1 MKKFYN
7 TIKKRKMVF
16 LILMVATA
24 LMVGACGKKNL
35 NTVVYPLELF
45 VSGDVQTISD
55 SDLKLYEQN
64 NLKSWE
70 ENGECESARIN
81 SDRRIEIQYT
91 DAQLE
96 NAKSS
101 MVDVLNMNPSANFMG
116 TADLSVAYSKDFTR
130 LVVTGQEKD
139 LQERVL
145 VSQDKAALLL
155 LQIMNGVSCEDA
167 QVVLALNYTD
177 TGRQEV
183 KELNCYN
190 Y

>member
-7 TIKKRKMVF
+7 TMKKRKMVF

-35 NTVVYPLELF
+35 NTMVYPLELF
-45 VSGDVQTISD
+45 VAGDVQTLSD
-55 SDLKLYEQN
+55 SNLKLYEQN

-81 SDRRIEIQYT
+81 SECRIEVQYT

-96 NAKSS
+96 NAKKS
-101 MVDVLNMNPSANFMG
+101 MVDVLNMNPSVDLMG
-116 TADLSVAYSKDFTR
+116 TANLSVAYSKDFTR

-145 VSQDKAALLL
+145 LSQDIAALLL
-155 LQIMNGVSCEDA
+155 LQIMNGVSCDDA
-167 QVVLALNYTD
+167 RVVLELNYTD
-177 TGRQEV
+177 SGKQEV

>member
-7 TIKKRKMVF
+7 TMKKRKMVF

-35 NTVVYPLELF
+35 NTVAYPLELF

-81 SDRRIEIQYT
+81 SERRIEVQYT

-96 NAKSS
+96 NAKKS
-101 MVDVLNMNPSANFMG
+101 MVDILSMNPSVDLMG
-116 TADLSVAYSKDFTR
+116 TANLSVAYSKDFTR
-130 LVVTGQEKD
+130 LVVTGKEKD

-145 VSQDKAALLL
+145 LSQDIAALFI
-155 LQIMNGVSCEDA
+155 LQIMNGVYCNDA
-167 QVVLALNYTD
+167 QVVLELNYTD

>member
-1 MKKFYN
+1 M
-7 TIKKRKMVF
+7 F

-101 MVDVLNMNPSANFMG
+101 MVDVLNMNPFVNFMG
-116 TADLSVAYSKDFTR
+116 TADLSVAYSKEFTR
-130 LVVTGQEKD
+130 LVVTG
-139 LQERVL
+139 
-145 VSQDKAALLL
+145 
-155 LQIMNGVSCEDA
+155 
-167 QVVLALNYTD
+167 
-177 TGRQEV
+177 
-183 KELNCYN
+183 
-190 Y
+190 

>member
-7 TIKKRKMVF
+7 TMKKRKMVF

-24 LMVGACGKKNL
+24 LMVGACGKKGL
-35 NTVVYPLELF
+35 NTVVYPLEMF
-45 VSGDVQTISD
+45 VSGDVQTLSD

-81 SDRRIEIQYT
+81 SDRRIEVQYT

-96 NAKSS
+96 NAKSN
-101 MVDVLNMNPSANFMG
+101 MVDVLNMNPSVNLI

-130 LVVTGQEKD
+130 LFVTGRRRIYKSEYCCH
-139 LQERVL
+139 R
-145 VSQDKAALLL
+145 
-155 LQIMNGVSCEDA
+155 I
-167 QVVLALNYTD
+167 
-177 TGRQEV
+177 
-183 KELNCYN
+183 
-190 Y
+190 

>member
-7 TIKKRKMVF
+7 TMKKRKMVF

-81 SDRRIEIQYT
+81 SERRIEVQYT

-96 NAKSS
+96 NAKKS
-101 MVDVLNMNPSANFMG
+101 MVDILGMNPSVDLMG
-116 TADLSVAYSKDFTR
+116 TANLSVAYSKDFTR
-130 LVVTGQEKD
+130 LVVTGKEKD

-145 VSQDKAALLL
+145 LSQDIAALFI
-155 LQIMNGVSCEDA
+155 LQIMNGVDCNDA
-167 QVVLALNYTD
+167 QVVLELNYTD

>member
-1 MKKFYN
+1 MKKCYN
-7 TIKKRKMVF
+7 TIKKKKMVF

-24 LMVGACGKKNL
+24 LMVDACGKKNL

-81 SDRRIEIQYT
+81 SDRGIEIQYT

-101 MVDVLNMNPSANFMG
+101 SMVDVLNMNPFVNFMG
-116 TADLSVAYSKDFTR
+116 TADLSVAYSKEFTR

-145 VSQDKAALLL
+145 LSQDIAALLL

-167 QVVLALNYTD
+167 
-177 TGRQEV
+177 
-183 KELNCYN
+183 
-190 Y
+190 

>member
-7 TIKKRKMVF
+7 TMKKRKMVF

-70 ENGECESARIN
+70 ENGECESARI
-81 SDRRIEIQYT
+81 Q
-91 DAQLE
+91 
-96 NAKSS
+96 
-101 MVDVLNMNPSANFMG
+101 FG
-116 TADLSVAYSKDFTR
+116 T
-130 LVVTGQEKD
+130 
-139 LQERVL
+139 
-145 VSQDKAALLL
+145 QD
-155 LQIMNGVSCEDA
+155 
-167 QVVLALNYTD
+167 
-177 TGRQEV
+177 
-183 KELNCYN
+183 
-190 Y
+190 